1 MTLLGA
7 AQVEAQTVWDYQQEH
22 STFTGTFMSAPNW
35 DTIAQ
40 CITAIEFAREAP
52 PPALPPAP
60 PPPAHTTT
68 RKPRVP
74 AGTKNKRSRTGA
86 PAPSGMGTPPGEG
99 EVGGRMREAVE
110 ECEEGVRRLRRRAVW
125 LLLVAGAGDMALE
138 HLGYLTSVSCVPGDA
153 RGLSGVLHGSISN
166 SREGRASGAGLGSWE
181 GAVEQMVA
189 RSCYLC
195 AVHQR
200 LHLTPDWVT
209 TATTGVSL

>member
-1 MTLLGA
+1 
-7 AQVEAQTVWDYQQEH
+7 
-22 STFTGTFMSAPNW
+22 
-35 DTIAQ
+35 
-40 CITAIEFAREAP
+40 
-52 PPALPPAP
+52 
-60 PPPAHTTT
+60 
-68 RKPRVP
+68 
-74 AGTKNKRSRTGA
+74 
-86 PAPSGMGTPPGEG
+86 MGTPPGEG

-209 TATTGVSL
+209 TATTGVSMWVCCWVWMWVRVGVGVGVGVGWGVVVDVGLSVGGWFGVGVGEGVGVPVLVPVCVPVPVGVGVGVGVVQELEDTAGC